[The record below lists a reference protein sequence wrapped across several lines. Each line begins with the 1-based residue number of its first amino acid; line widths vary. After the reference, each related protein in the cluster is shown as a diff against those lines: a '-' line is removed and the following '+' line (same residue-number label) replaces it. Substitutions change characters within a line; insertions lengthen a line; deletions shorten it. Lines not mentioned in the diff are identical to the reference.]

1 MLLASVPVGIF
12 LQANRCLS
20 PFRESPFWENIR
32 LDFVSDFRHQQTR
45 RSGPM
50 RYAILFA
57 AIAGVLG
64 LSACEKTTV
73 TPVPVPVP
81 QSTPG
86 PQGAPGPQG
95 SAGEPG
101 KSSTIVIT
109 PPASSSTT
117 TSSTTTTESKSTDT
131 EKK

>member
-1 MLLASVPVGIF
+1 
-12 LQANRCLS
+12 
-20 PFRESPFWENIR
+20 
-32 LDFVSDFRHQQTR
+32 
-45 RSGPM
+45 M
-50 RYAILFA
+50 RYAILIA

-73 TPVPVPVP
+73 TPVPVPQSNPPAVVP
-81 QSTPG
+81 VPG

-95 SAGEPG
+95 PAGEPG
-101 KSSTIVIT
+101 KSSTTVVT

-117 TSSTTTTESKSTDT
+117 TSSTTTTETKPADS